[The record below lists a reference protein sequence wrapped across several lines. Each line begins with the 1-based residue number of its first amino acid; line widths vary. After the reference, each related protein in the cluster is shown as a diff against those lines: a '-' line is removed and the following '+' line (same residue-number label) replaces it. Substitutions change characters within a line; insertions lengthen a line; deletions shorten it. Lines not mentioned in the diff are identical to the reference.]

1 MQVEDR
7 GPSWPG
13 LKPTLPSWLSHLRL
27 VLSHSGPQYWQLSI
41 LGISGDVKH
50 LCLGLTP
57 LPVSPQTRLQAGVG
71 YGNTFSCIRTVYR
84 KESVSAPP
92 EGGWGHSRQDLS
104 QNGPPPP
111 RRQSLPTPR
120 PGPGAEA
127 SALQPA
133 HRVGGP
139 CLPAHHTI
147 TSHHTSNITCYLNLI
162 LPPIGMLLGGE
173 KTGEILRN
181 LLTQCGKFLQKQGDL
196 SGFQNQVSGQ

>member
-111 RRQSLPTPR
+111 PAANPSPPHARAQGLRPQPSNQHTGWEVHAFLLITQSL
-120 PGPGAEA
+120 
-127 SALQPA
+127 
-133 HRVGGP
+133 
-139 CLPAHHTI
+139 HTI
-147 TSHHTSNITCYLNLI
+147 PQI
-162 LPPIGMLLGGE
+162 LHV
-173 KTGEILRN
+173 T
-181 LLTQCGKFLQKQGDL
+181 
-196 SGFQNQVSGQ
+196 